1 LKTVFVLNGP
11 NLNMLGKREPSIYGT
26 QTLEGIADQCREA
39 GRALG
44 LEVDFRQTN
53 HEGVLVDW
61 IHEAADKAAGIVI
74 NAAAY
79 THTSIALLDAVKAVQ
94 PLPVVEVHLSNIHAR
109 EAFRHV
115 SMIAP
120 NAVGMICGFGPLGY
134 TLALQALVARL

>member
-1 LKTVFVLNGP
+1 MKTVFVLNGP